1 MTKKDTRDPAPAARQ
16 LSSVLAAASVESR
29 LRKSGREA
37 VSWRTTTLIE
47 SFLEMLTAERNAAAN
62 TKLAY
67 GRDLADAARF
77 LAARQKDLVEA
88 AEDDVRAYL
97 SSLGKSAARTQARR
111 LSALRQ
117 FFRFLCSEH
126 HRKDDPSRALDAP
139 KLGRVLPK
147 YLSEEEVSHLLKV
160 VHHIH
165 GFEGARLKAMLE
177 LLYAAGLR
185 VSELMNLPLAGVQFE
200 RGFVQVKGKG
210 GKERV
215 VPLGEPAIKAIK
227 AWLPYRKLML
237 SEGDYSLYLFPSR
250 HGGHATP
257 LTRQR
262 FFQLL
267 KDIAV
272 KAGIDPA
279 RLSPHVLRHAF
290 ATHLLEHGAD
300 LRSVQTM
307 LGHADIATTQI
318 YTHVAP
324 DRLTKTVEEHHPL
337 GKPKPAAKRER

>member
-1 MTKKDTRDPAPAARQ
+1 MAKHGKGRSPGHEPPPAPAAAIATR
-16 LSSVLAAASVESR
+16 LESAGAAAI
-29 LRKSGREA
+29 
-37 VSWRTTTLIE
+37 SWRTTSLIE

-62 TKLAY
+62 TRLAY
-67 GRDLADAARF
+67 GRDLAAAACFIAARNS
-77 LAARQKDLVEA
+77 DLVEA
-88 AEDDVRAYL
+88 NEDDLRAYFE
-97 SSLGKSAARTQARR
+97 SLAAAAARTQARR

-126 HRKDDPSRALDAP
+126 HRKDDPSRAIDAP
-139 KLGRVLPK
+139 RLGRTLPK
-147 YLSEEEVSHLLKV
+147 YLSEEEVDRLFKAVQHV
-160 VHHIH
+160 H
-165 GFEGARLKAMLE
+165 GFEGARLRAMLE

-185 VSELMNLPLAGVQFE
+185 VSELMGLPLAAIQFE
-200 RGFVQVKGKG
+200 RGLVHVKGKG

-215 VPLGEPAIKAIK
+215 VPLGEPAIKAVK
-227 AWLPYRKLML
+227 AWLPYRKVML
-237 SEGDYSLYLFPSR
+237 SEGDYSHYLFPSR

-267 KDIAV
+267 KDIAI

-290 ATHLLEHGAD
+290 ATHLIEHGAD

-324 DRLTKTVEEHHPL
+324 DRLARTVAEHHPL
-337 GKPKPAAKRER
+337 AKTKPGSRRED